1 MNQVITPKGESG
13 SVKTASRSKK
23 AGTSTAAP
31 AGGQAA
37 ERIEAKR
44 GVKDAMEFVM
54 RALFLFCGLVA
65 VAFVLVISVY
75 LIISGIP
82 AIREVGFFE
91 FLGGTN
97 WDPANKSGSPAYGIL
112 PMILTSVYGTAG
124 AIVIGVPIGFLMAVF
139 LSKVANRKAAAVI
152 REVVDLLAGIP
163 SVVYGLVGMMVL
175 LPAIREFFDLPAG
188 DSLLAAMV
196 VLAIM
201 ILPSI
206 ISVSET
212 ALDAVPREYEEASL
226 ALGATEI
233 ETYFR
238 VSAPAAKS
246 GIAAAVVLGV
256 GRAIGEAMAIL
267 MVAGNVANMPS
278 LLSSVKFLTTSIA
291 GEMSYADGL
300 HRQALFSIGLV
311 LFLFIMLI
319 NAALNLF
326 LKRGKEGGK

>member
-1 MNQVITPKGESG
+1 MTTKGEHG
-13 SVKTASRSKK
+13 KLKIKPEK
-23 AGTSTAAP
+23 AKREGAGVQP
-31 AGGQAA
+31 AGADAQSA
-37 ERIEAKR
+37 ERIDSRR
-44 GVKDAMEFVM
+44 GVKDAMEHVM
-54 RALFLFCGLVA
+54 RALFLICGLVA
-65 VAFVLVISVY
+65 VGFVLVISIY

-82 AIREVGFFE
+82 AIREVGLWN
-91 FLGGTN
+91 FLSGTDWHPN
-97 WDPANKSGSPAYGIL
+97 YKTDPAYGIL
-112 PMILTSVYGTAG
+112 PMILTSIYGTAG

-139 LSKVANRKAAAVI
+139 LSKVANRKIAAVI

-175 LPAIREFFDLPAG
+175 VPAIRTAFSLPAG
-188 DSLLAAMV
+188 DTLLAAIV

-212 ALDAVPREYEEASL
+212 ALNSVPREYEEASL

-256 GRAIGEAMAIL
+256 GRAIGGAMAIL
-267 MVAGNVANMPS
+267 MVAGNVADMPG
-278 LLSSVKFLTTSIA
+278 LLSSVKFLTTAIA
-291 GEMSYADGL
+291 GEMSYAGGL

-319 NAALNLF
+319 NATLNLF
-326 LKRGKEGGK
+326 LKRNKEGN

>member
-1 MNQVITPKGESG
+1 MTEFANMKGEKG
-13 SVKTASRSKK
+13 AVKASKEK
-23 AGTSTAAP
+23 NAATAAP
-31 AGGQAA
+31 
-37 ERIEAKR
+37 ERIDSRR
-44 GVKDAMEFVM
+44 GVKDVMETVM
-54 RALFLFCGLVA
+54 RAVFVVCGLVA
-65 VAFVLVISVY
+65 VGFVLVISVY

-82 AIREVGFFE
+82 AIREVGLWD
-91 FLGGTN
+91 FLSGTT
-97 WDPANKSGSPAYGIL
+97 WEPANKTEPSFGIL
-112 PMILTSVYGTAG
+112 PMILTSIYGTAG

-278 LLSSVKFLTTSIA
+278 LLSSVKFLTTAIA

>member
-97 WDPANKSGSPAYGIL
+97 WDPANKSGNPAYGLL
-112 PMILTSVYGTAG
+112 PMT
-124 AIVIGVPIGFLMAVF
+124 MA
-139 LSKVANRKAAAVI
+139 
-152 REVVDLLAGIP
+152 P
-163 SVVYGLVGMMVL
+163 
-175 LPAIREFFDLPAG
+175 
-188 DSLLAAMV
+188 
-196 VLAIM
+196 
-201 ILPSI
+201 
-206 ISVSET
+206 
-212 ALDAVPREYEEASL
+212 AVP
-226 ALGATEI
+226 
-233 ETYFR
+233 
-238 VSAPAAKS
+238 
-246 GIAAAVVLGV
+246 
-256 GRAIGEAMAIL
+256 
-267 MVAGNVANMPS
+267 
-278 LLSSVKFLTTSIA
+278 
-291 GEMSYADGL
+291 
-300 HRQALFSIGLV
+300 
-311 LFLFIMLI
+311 
-319 NAALNLF
+319 
-326 LKRGKEGGK
+326 